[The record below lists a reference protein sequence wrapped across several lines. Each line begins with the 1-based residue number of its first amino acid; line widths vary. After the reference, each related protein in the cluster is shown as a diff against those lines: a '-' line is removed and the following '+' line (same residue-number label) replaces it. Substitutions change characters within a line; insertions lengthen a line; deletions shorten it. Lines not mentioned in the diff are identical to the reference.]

1 MSLDFDRLA
10 KVLGMVG
17 SAHEGEALNA
27 LRQADMMLRSAGLTW
42 LGLCGALQEI
52 GRLTAEVERL
62 QAELKRIADDDTWQ
76 PPHVAIARRL
86 KDDIRLDLSDWERDF
101 LNSIAERFEPLTLKQ
116 QAVFDRI
123 RRKAK
128 S

>member
-42 LGLCGALQEI
+42 LGLTGAVQEI
-52 GRLTAEVERL
+52 GRLEAEVERL
-62 QAELKRIADDDTWQ
+62 KAELRSFTDDDTWQ

-116 QAVFDRI
+116 KCVFDRI